1 MAMDFSKSKNNIL
14 KDVIKKDTEDGNVKV
29 IKSLPLEEIEENP
42 LNERI
47 FNMDEIDQMA
57 ETIKNEGF
65 TGSILVID
73 KPNGK
78 YQIFSGHRRYRA
90 AKKLGMKTIPCT
102 IEHCESE
109 TMLTRKLLSSNL
121 QTRKMHPLD
130 YARAI
135 EVYKKVLKEENFK
148 GDTRA
153 EVARFFNTSESQVY
167 RYTLISKMITRLQEM
182 TNDPEFPYT
191 AFQDAVGLDESQQN
205 ELADRIDYYV
215 NGHPGLGVPSIMIKQ
230 AIEAIK
236 ADVDAKEKIE
246 REKEIEQQLAQQAIQ
261 DEDAA
266 FSATEE
272 QEDENSD
279 DEEEPSEEYDDEELT
294 EKEKISKAREVF
306 PDTFASNIK
315 KDDFVE
321 SLIEHGKDNANKK
334 EVKLTLSQIK
344 QERDSLLQ
352 SNIDFDVVKYS
363 NLLNEIT
370 EDEFTISNSPD
381 VTKAIK
387 QIEVVLGRLKDKME

>member
-14 KDVIKKDTEDGNVKV
+14 NEVIKKDTEDGNVKV

-57 ETIKNEGF
+57 ETIRNEGF

-102 IEHCESE
+102 IEHCDSD

-135 EVYKKVLKEENFK
+135 EVYKNVLKEEEFK

-167 RYTLISKMITRLQEM
+167 RYTLISKMIIRLQEM
-182 TNDPEFPYT
+182 TNDSEFPYT
-191 AFQDAVGLDESQQN
+191 AFQDAVGLDENQQN

-215 NGHPGLGVPSIMIKQ
+215 NAHPGLGVPSVMIKQ

-236 ADVDAKEKIE
+236 ADAETKAKIAEAKIIEEK
-246 REKEIEQQLAQQAIQ
+246 LMQQAIQ
-261 DEDAA
+261 EESEKPSTKDSSQEQ
-266 FSATEE
+266 SAEE
-272 QEDENSD
+272 I
-279 DEEEPSEEYDDEELT
+279 EEYDESESEHDNIN
-294 EKEKISKAREVF
+294 KSREIF
-306 PDTFASNIK
+306 PETFESNMK
-315 KDDFVE
+315 KDDYVE
-321 SLIEHGKDNANKK
+321 SLIKHGENGNDSK

-344 QERDSLLQ
+344 QERDALLQ
-352 SNIDFDVVKYS
+352 SNIDFDIVKYA
-363 NLLNEIT
+363 NLLNEATT
-370 EDEFTISNSPD
+370 EEFTISDSPD
-381 VTKAIK
+381 IRKAIN
-387 QIEVVLGRLKDKME
+387 QLEETLKKLKSKIQ